1 VRPGFRARDYREELA
16 MKNYKFAAALIG
28 SFVLGA
34 GAVSVLHAQGHAPTY
49 VVAMVNVTDQ
59 DAYAKQFLPKVMPA
73 IKENGGEYLA
83 GGMNKTTSFAGQQP
97 PNRVVIIKFPSIE
110 AFKKFEDGENG
121 KKLREEVSAK
131 FADWKGLWAVEGVEA
146 K

>member
-1 VRPGFRARDYREELA
+1 
-16 MKNYKFAAALIG
+16 MKAKCKIAAALIA
-28 SFVLGA
+28 SFAMGA
-34 GAVSVLHAQGHAPTY
+34 GAATVLHAQAQVPTF
-49 VVAMVNVTDQ
+49 VIAMVNVKDQ
-59 DAYAKQFLPKVMPA
+59 DGYSKNFLPKVMPA

-83 GGMNKTTSFAGQQP
+83 GGMNKTMSFAGEQP

-121 KKLREEVSAK
+121 KKLREEISAK
-131 FADWKGLWAVEGVEA
+131 FADWKGLWAVEGAEQ

>member
-1 VRPGFRARDYREELA
+1 
-16 MKNYKFAAALIG
+16 MKINYKITLPVIG
-28 SFVLGA
+28 SFALGA
-34 GAVSVLHAQGHAPTY
+34 GAASVLHAQGHAPTY
-49 VVAMVNVTDQ
+49 VVAMVNVKDQ
-59 DAYAKQFLPKVMPA
+59 EAYSKQFLPRVMPA

-83 GGMNKTTSFAGQQP
+83 GGMNKTISFAGEQP

-131 FADWKGLWAVEGVEA
+131 SADWKGLWAVEGVEA

>member
-1 VRPGFRARDYREELA
+1 
-16 MKNYKFAAALIG
+16 MKNYKIAAALIG

-49 VVAMVNVTDQ
+49 VVAMVNVKDQ

-131 FADWKGLWAVEGVEA
+131 FADWKGLWAVEGAEA

>member
-1 VRPGFRARDYREELA
+1 
-16 MKNYKFAAALIG
+16 MKINYKITLAVIG

-34 GAVSVLHAQGHAPTY
+34 GAASVLHAQGHVPTY
-49 VVAMVNVTDQ
+49 VVAMVNVKDQ
-59 DAYAKQFLPKVMPA
+59 EAYGKQFLPKVMAA

-83 GGMNKTTSFAGQQP
+83 GGMNKTTSFAGEQP
-97 PNRVVIIKFPSIE
+97 PNRVVIVKFPSIE

-131 FADWKGLWAVEGVEA
+131 SADWKGLWAVEGAEA